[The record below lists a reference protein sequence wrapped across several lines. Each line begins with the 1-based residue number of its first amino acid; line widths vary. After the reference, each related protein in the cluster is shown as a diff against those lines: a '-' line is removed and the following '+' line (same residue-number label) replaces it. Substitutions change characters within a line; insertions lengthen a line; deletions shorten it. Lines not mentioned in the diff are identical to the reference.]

1 MCDACLGTLPRAE
14 PPRCRVCWLP
24 QAGAFCPHCDLHPA
38 AFDALRSV
46 FRYEAEVRRLVHDF
60 KFRNCSALA
69 EALAAPMSEVAR
81 APALT
86 ADLVVPVPLSTRNER
101 ERGYNQASL
110 LARRIGGSL
119 GLPVVAALMRVR
131 PARPQSLTSDAFER
145 RRNVEGA
152 FAARR
157 PDVLEDKAVLL
168 VDDVATTGATLDAC
182 ARALGAAGAL
192 YVGAIT
198 FAREDG

>member
-1 MCDACLGTLPRAE
+1 
-14 PPRCRVCWLP
+14 LP

-119 GLPVVAALMRVR
+119 GLPVVAALIRVR

-157 PDVLEDKAVLL
+157 PDLLEDRAVLL

-182 ARALGAAGAL
+182 ARALRAAGAL

-198 FAREDG
+198 LAREDG